1 MKSFHANHISCSHDD
16 DVFTI
21 GLSDDEFDPIDFVI
35 LSRFDEPDLAVNQ
48 QIGLLVNETEF
59 EFQNAIESIRFF
71 DNKMVIQLAA
81 DKVAEELEYTSIH
94 IELADQD
101 EDLPRAIK
109 RMFTGSSVQLK
120 FN

>member
-1 MKSFHANHISCSHDD
+1 MKSFYANHISCSQDD

-21 GLSDDEFDPIDFVI
+21 GLADDELDPIDFVI
-35 LSRFDEPDLAVNQ
+35 LSRIDEPDMAVNQ

-59 EFQNAIESIRFF
+59 EFQDVIESIRFF
-71 DNKMVIQLAA
+71 DTQIVIQLAA

-94 IELADQD
+94 IELTDQN

-109 RMFTGSSVQLK
+109 RMFAGSSVQLK